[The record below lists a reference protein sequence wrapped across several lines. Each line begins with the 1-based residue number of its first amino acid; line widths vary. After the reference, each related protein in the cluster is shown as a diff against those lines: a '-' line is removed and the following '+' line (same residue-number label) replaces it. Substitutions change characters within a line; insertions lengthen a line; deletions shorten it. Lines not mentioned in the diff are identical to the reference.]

1 MKNEESREQSAL
13 IKWAELSTAKHPC
26 LRLLFAIPNG
36 GKRNVITAANMKRE
50 GVKPGVP
57 DLFLAYPSKGFH
69 GMFIEMKKRKGGRTS
84 EAQFQWLEMLQAA
97 GYQVAICAGWEEA
110 KNMIEQYI
118 NEIQ

>member
-13 IKWAELSTAKHPC
+13 IKWAEMSAAKHPC

-69 GMFIEMKKRKGGRTS
+69 GLFIEMKKRKGGKTS

-118 NEIQ
+118 NKIQ